1 MIWKAALLTII
12 VFVCYE
18 LRAGKQRRRQQK
30 YQRGRELN
38 HRPAKSKHK
47 DGLRWGNHRVPESS
61 ATQHFLA
68 VGTTGSG
75 KSIVQRLLMKDVLTS
90 IKPGSDKRA
99 LIFDAKSDAVPFLH
113 HIGTTCPVYSLNPFE
128 AREDFP
134 RAVAWDIAADI
145 TSPARALNL
154 AACLIPAEKGGGNQY
169 FTDAARQVVSAIVE
183 SMIRHSP
190 GTWTFSQF
198 VYETLSMERV
208 KALLSRDEEGRETLA
223 NFFGDDRTAYQVYT
237 TVVSRMSYYRPVAG
251 LWQRSKHKLSL
262 RHWLTTESILLL
274 GTNATAEAALS
285 AINEVM
291 FRVLVEEIDV
301 QPDSSTRRTWF
312 WIDEARLSGP
322 LLRGKMLPYLAVK
335 GRSRGACLV
344 LAFQDIDGFREA
356 AGTRIAN
363 EIIAQCS
370 HKALLRMESDES
382 AQWASR
388 VIGQYETLDLMQSRQ
403 GGILSK
409 GGSQSEQAARRDTVL
424 PSEFYLIPAT
434 NSKNGLTGY
443 FLSSS
448 IGVIRCHILP
458 NQIESIITQL
468 SDLVPAGIY
477 FLPEESQ
484 WLNRKLPS
492 GMGPENGTSQRK
504 MAARIDRSSS
514 IRIIGH

>member
-1 MIWKAALLTII
+1 
-12 VFVCYE
+12 
-18 LRAGKQRRRQQK
+18 
-30 YQRGRELN
+30 
-38 HRPAKSKHK
+38 
-47 DGLRWGNHRVPESS
+47 
-61 ATQHFLA
+61 
-68 VGTTGSG
+68 
-75 KSIVQRLLMKDVLTS
+75 MKDVLIS

-99 LIFDAKSDAVPFLH
+99 LIFDAKSDAIPFLH

-154 AACLIPAEKGGGNQY
+154 AACLIPSEKGGGNQY

-183 SMIRHSP
+183 SLIRHSP
-190 GTWTFSQF
+190 GTWTFSEF
-198 VYETLSMERV
+198 VYVTLSMERV
-208 KALLSRDEEGRETLA
+208 KDILNRDEEGRETLA

-274 GTNATAEAALS
+274 GTNATAETALS

-382 AQWASR
+382 AKWASQ
-388 VIGQYETLDLMQSRQ
+388 VIGQYETLDLMQSKQ
-403 GGILSK
+403 GGLFGK

-434 NSKNGLTGY
+434 NPKNGLTGF
-443 FLSSS
+443 FLATSTGAVRDRIPTEAIATVICSEAS
-448 IGVIRCHILP
+448 VVIRGTRYQP
-458 NQIESIITQL
+458 ESAQSLSPPFAREHVGVENSRQL
-468 SDLVPAGIY
+468 IPRMTLT
-477 FLPEESQ
+477 
-484 WLNRKLPS
+484 R
-492 GMGPENGTSQRK
+492 END
-504 MAARIDRSSS
+504 ARA
-514 IRIIGH
+514 IR

>member
-1 MIWKAALLTII
+1 MIWRAFLILTAAA
-12 VFVCYE
+12 VCWWIQHHK
-18 LRAGKQRRRQQK
+18 KQKRQRQ
-30 YQRGRELN
+30 YQRGRKLN
-38 HRPAKSKHK
+38 RTSKARGNAN
-47 DGLRWGNHRVPESS
+47 GLRWGNHRVPESA
-61 ATQHFLA
+61 ATQHFLV

-75 KSIVQRLLMKDVLTS
+75 KSIVQRLLMKDVLIS

-99 LIFDAKSDAVPFLH
+99 LIFDAKSDAIPFLH

-154 AACLIPAEKGGGNQY
+154 AACLIPSEKSGGNQY

-183 SMIRHSP
+183 SLIRHSP
-190 GTWTFSQF
+190 GTWTFSEF
-198 VYETLSMERV
+198 VYVTLSMERV
-208 KALLSRDEEGRETLA
+208 KDILNKDEEGRETLA

-274 GTNATAEAALS
+274 GTNATAETALS

-301 QPDSSTRRTWF
+301 QPDSSSRRTWF

-363 EIIAQCS
+363 EVIAQCS

-382 AQWASR
+382 ARWASQL
-388 VIGQYETLDLMQSRQ
+388 IGQYETLDLMQSKQ
-403 GGILSK
+403 GGLFCK

-434 NSKNGLTGY
+434 NRQNGLTGY
-443 FLSSS
+443 FLSPGTGASKLQ
-448 IGVIRCHILP
+448 IGSNAIAEIFATK
-458 NQIESIITQL
+458 IE
-468 SDLVPAGIY
+468 VAGIDIR
-477 FLPEESQ
+477 PEIQQELLGSRIRQ
-484 WLNRKLPS
+484 RSMLVLNHNVS
-492 GMGPENGTSQRK
+492 
-504 MAARIDRSSS
+504 RSSVTQKMY
-514 IRIIGH
+514 RQNCT